1 MNTTLITKTLAT
13 AAIALGLAAATLVTE
28 RISMPATYEL
38 GFGILVIGVLG
49 GLAISEF
56 RRGAP
61 GRAAGVSLRRLPR
74 PRFRA

>member
-1 MNTTLITKTLAT
+1 MNTTLRTKTLAT
-13 AAIALGLAAATLVTE
+13 AAIGLGLTAATRVTE

-38 GFGILVIGVLG
+38 GFGFLVIGVLG

-56 RRGAP
+56 RNGTPR
-61 GRAAGVSLRRLPR
+61 RIVGVGLRRLPR

>member
-1 MNTTLITKTLAT
+1 MNTTPRTKTLAT

-28 RISMPATYEL
+28 GISMPATYEL

-49 GLAISEF
+49 GLAISDF
-56 RRGAP
+56 RNGTPRGI
-61 GRAAGVSLRRLPR
+61 AGVGLRRLPR